1 MVRSIRES
9 IWGLLSTR
17 PRGYTEIADRLGV
30 TAQSL
35 MYFRKNK
42 NKDSS
47 RAASKIAYRLAA
59 NFDIDFVEFLLD
71 DRNYDDE
78 GVFLREEIARGGA
91 R

>member
-1 MVRSIRES
+1 MVRAIRES
-9 IWGLLSTR
+9 IGGLLSTR
-17 PRGYTEIADRLGV
+17 PRSYTQIADRLGV

-42 NKDSS
+42 NKDSA

-59 NFDIDFVEFLLD
+59 NFDMDFVEFLLD

-78 GVFLREEIARGGA
+78 GVFLHEEIARGTA